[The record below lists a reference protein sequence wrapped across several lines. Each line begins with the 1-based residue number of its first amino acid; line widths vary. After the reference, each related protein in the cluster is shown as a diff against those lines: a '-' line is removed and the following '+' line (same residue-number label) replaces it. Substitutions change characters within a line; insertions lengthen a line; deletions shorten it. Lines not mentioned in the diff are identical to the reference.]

1 MDSPASTKVVTCA
14 IIGCGWWGPR
24 LVRTFHRLPGARVKT
39 VADLREERLRLL
51 TQTYPEI
58 SVTLDYKEI
67 LLDPE
72 IDAVCVATP
81 IESHYTIARDVLDA
95 GKHLLLEKPM
105 ATSRRESAALQQSA
119 MEKRLTLLV
128 DHIFLY
134 DPAVVFLKQFI
145 GAGEMGNV
153 YYLDSSRINLAPPDA
168 TVNVL
173 WDLAPHDISICLRL
187 FGEIPERV
195 AAQGMRYQHAR
206 LEDAA
211 SLYLYFPGGKLAR
224 IHVSWLSS
232 CKTRVMRIFGSGKS
246 AFYDGASARDRMQI
260 FGPGKD
266 TRLAQG
272 DATPLQHSYGPD
284 TVTVP
289 PLQDTEPLYNE
300 GLDFLKCM
308 TTGSEPISSGRTGHL
323 VVCILEAASAS
334 MKRMG
339 GMVKVRT

>member
-1 MDSPASTKVVTCA
+1 MDSPETSKVVTCA

-24 LVRTFHRLPGARVKT
+24 LIRTFHRLPGARVKT
-39 VADLREERLRLL
+39 VADLKEERLNLI
-51 TQTYPEI
+51 TETYPEI
-58 SVTLDYKEI
+58 AVTRDYTQI

-81 IESHYTIARDVLDA
+81 TESHYAIARDVLNA

-105 ATSRRESAALQQSA
+105 TVSRRESAALQQSA
-119 MEKRLTLLV
+119 LEKRLTLLV

-134 DPAVVFLKQFI
+134 DPAVAFLKQCI
-145 GAGEMGNV
+145 GAGEMGNL
-153 YYLDSSRINLAPPDA
+153 YYVDSARINLPPPDA

-173 WDLAPHDISICLRL
+173 WDLAPHDISICLHL
-187 FGEIPERV
+187 FGELPQCV
-195 AAQGMRYQHAR
+195 AAQGMRYRHTQ

-232 CKTRVMRIFGSGKS
+232 CKTRVMRIFGSEKS
-246 AFYDGASARDRMQI
+246 AFYDGGSPKDRVQI

-266 TRLAQG
+266 TRLAPG
-272 DATPLQHSYGPD
+272 GATPLQHSYGPD
-284 TVTVP
+284 TVTIP
-289 PLQDTEPLYNE
+289 PLPDTEPLYAE
-300 GLDFLKCM
+300 GLDFLECVS
-308 TTGSEPISSGRTGHL
+308 TGKEPVSSGRTGHL
-323 VVCILEAASAS
+323 VVSILEAASVS